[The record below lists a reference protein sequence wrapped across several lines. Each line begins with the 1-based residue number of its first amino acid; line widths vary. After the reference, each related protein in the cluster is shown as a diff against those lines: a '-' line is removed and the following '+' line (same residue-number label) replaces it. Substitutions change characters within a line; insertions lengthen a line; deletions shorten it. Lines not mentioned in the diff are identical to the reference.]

1 MDFYSVLSAYYDELF
16 TLKPATVNFVR
27 SKCVKRG
34 KLLDVGCG
42 TGLLSHA
49 LSAKFEQ
56 VDGVDLDCEM
66 IRRAASGSSSNEHFD
81 TLNMLE
87 LDSEYSAG
95 RFDTITC
102 LGNTVAHLSSIDD
115 ITKVLRSFFNLLSDG
130 GIAII
135 QIVNFDRV
143 IKHGEI
149 ALPFLQ
155 ASTVEFRRT
164 YKFDSTK
171 SKVEFSS
178 SISDKK
184 SGESFDNCVE
194 LYPLLKNQLEGL
206 LFSVGFKRVEIFG
219 DYQCNAWNDESG
231 PVIAV
236 AYK

>member
-1 MDFYSVLSAYYDELF
+1 MLSAYYDELF

-27 SKCVKRG
+27 SKCGARG

-49 LSAKFEQ
+49 LSAEFEC

-66 IRRAASGSSSNEHFD
+66 IRRAASGAATNEHFE
-81 TLNMLE
+81 TQNMLE
-87 LDSEYSAG
+87 LDSVYSSG
-95 RFDTITC
+95 SFDAITC
-102 LGNTVAHLSSIDD
+102 LGNTVAHLSSSDD

-143 IKHGEI
+143 TKNGEI
-149 ALPFLQ
+149 VLPFLET
-155 ASTVEFRRT
+155 SDVEFHRI

-178 SISDKK
+178 SISDKM
-184 SGESFDNCVE
+184 SGKSFDNCVE
-194 LYPLLKNQLEGL
+194 LYPLLKDQLEDL
-206 LFSVGFKRVEIFG
+206 LFNIGFKSVDIYG
-219 DYQCNAWNDESG
+219 DYQCNVWHDESG

-236 AYK
+236 ARK